1 MRVAARV
8 ARLAVVALIAACG
21 SIGAEERPALIAT
34 PTEQSRAELLGV
46 VTSAFNGRSV
56 TLADDAL
63 TRDSVLIVERREP
76 RDAQGR
82 PLDGRARAVPEHFRL
97 VLRGSSC
104 ELVRPSDGHRWPLTR
119 TDCVPNLH
127 AATD

>member
-1 MRVAARV
+1 MRVATRV
-8 ARLAVVALIAACG
+8 ARLAVVSLVAACG
-21 SIGAEERPALIAT
+21 SIAAEERPALIAT
-34 PTEQSRAELLGV
+34 PTEQSRAELLSV

-82 PLDGRARAVPEHFRL
+82 PLDGRVRGTPERFQL
-97 VLRGSSC
+97 VLRGSTC
-104 ELVRPSDGHRWPLTR
+104 ELVRESDGQRWPLTR
-119 TDCVPNLH
+119 TDCVPSR
-127 AATD
+127 